1 MRVTAAMVAYA
12 IVDVEIHDIEQ
23 FLVYQKELAP
33 LLSAAGAQ
41 YLARGGQ
48 FRVYEGDY
56 TPDRLLVLEFPSLEA
71 VDSFY
76 DSDEYHA
83 LDAQREACS
92 SCRVIAVEGLPLPAA
107 G

>member
-1 MRVTAAMVAYA
+1 M
-12 IVDVEIHDIEQ
+12 
-23 FLVYQKELAP
+23 
-33 LLSAAGAQ
+33 
-41 YLARGGQ
+41 
-48 FRVYEGDY
+48 
-56 TPDRLLVLEFPSLEA
+56 EFPSLEA
-71 VDSFY
+71 MDSFY